1 MKASGW
7 NAQGD
12 WNDAVDL
19 SRGTPAEGVAR
30 LFARYKVEAL
40 EDAIRQGTVSEESI
54 RPQIVDLGV
63 HHAIV
68 TRFTSL
74 VAVEKTPSRPV
85 DAALASAQFA
95 NAQVDESL
103 AFAQGG
109 TASRLMTMLA
119 LALARPVVSNRAVL
133 TLILALASAIPVA
146 VTVVLV
152 GMAFLGEQFPDPEA
166 FATLVLDCFVIT
178 LGVAVLLVLAAGNNR
193 VAQDTPAQPSSP
205 APQAPALF
213 KRLPLPQRGALCY
226 LTMQDHYVD
235 VVTDRGHALI
245 LMRLSDAIAETAPVR
260 GLQIHRSHWIALD
273 AVRAVSKDDGKAL
286 VEMSDGVRLPV
297 SRSYLAAAR
306 EAGLVV

>member
-1 MKASGW
+1 MNSSPLHFALRELR
-7 NAQGD
+7 
-12 WNDAVDL
+12 L
-19 SRGTPAEGVAR
+19 SFSNPRA
-30 LFARYKVEAL
+30 
-40 EDAIRQGTVSEESI
+40 
-54 RPQIVDLGV
+54 LGV
-63 HHAIV
+63 MLV
-68 TRFTSL
+68 
-74 VAVEKTPSRPV
+74 VAVVLGLTGPFGTFQQLGP
-85 DAALASAQFA
+85 AARFGYWAVIVLFTYGVGLFVA
-95 NAQVDESL
+95 
-103 AFAQGG
+103 
-109 TASRLMTMLA
+109 MLA